1 MRGAHHNLTRLRI
14 GVTVKGSQDP
24 RIASKGGD
32 VLVRLHPP
40 NHTIPPLSLL
50 RTATEVPP
58 EILVLNRDV
67 VASVTHRQT
76 QELFSIRDHLKVVTE
91 DGDTGKRGQRN
102 RDCKQLCPKTG
113 LIQPRQE
120 SGPDH
125 LILPVT
131 MCKDNGATCYTEHRI
146 PW

>member
-58 EILVLNRDV
+58 EILAFNRNV

-76 QELFSIRDHLKVVTE
+76 QKLFSVRDHLKVVTE
-91 DGDTGKRGQRN
+91 DGDTRKGRQRN
-102 RDCKQLCPKTG
+102 SDREKFSPIT
-113 LIQPRQE
+113 
-120 SGPDH
+120 
-125 LILPVT
+125 
-131 MCKDNGATCYTEHRI
+131 
-146 PW
+146 